1 MADDRS
7 RPALEAALERLLE
20 TIKTP
25 RALVLF
31 AQDRVV
37 LEQAVARARAAAWL
51 SRAVLTVV
59 LAGGTGA
66 GKAP

>member
-20 TIKTP
+20 TIKTA
-25 RALVLF
+25 ALVLF

-37 LEQAVARARAAAWL
+37 LEQAVARARASCLAL
-51 SRAVLTVV
+51 QGRPDGG
-59 LAGGTGA
+59 AGGRHG
-66 GKAP
+66 GG